1 MCGHLLDGDCLQP
14 AAFLGAVCLH
24 AKLADFFRSFEDRLE
39 HGFERNA
46 LRSAKRKPPISG
58 EEALKKVAKDSRQIA
73 EGLAAECVV
82 QQPIES
88 VKLVVKGLVLRDRAV
103 AHGLKRGHGLLS
115 GTEVEKPIV

>member
-1 MCGHLLDGDCLQP
+1 MHS
-14 AAFLGAVCLH
+14 V
-24 AKLADFFRSFEDRLE
+24 KSLE
-39 HGFERNA
+39 SPEIWYVTG
-46 LRSAKRKPPISG
+46 SQQISG

-115 GTEVEKPIV
+115 GTEVGKPPCLNPPAGQQRPQSPTYEPGWGKKQHYAAFLL